1 MKGRMATVC
10 LMAGIL
16 LFGGTYMRRA
26 EQEQALYV
34 MAQKE
39 VYPVVVIDAG
49 HGGMDPRQG

>member
-16 LFGGTYMRRA
+16 LFGGAYVQRV
-26 EQEQALYV
+26 EQEQVLYV
-34 MAQKE
+34 MAPKE
-39 VYPVVVIDAG
+39 AYPVVVIDAG

>member
-1 MKGRMATVC
+1 MKGRMVTVC

-16 LFGGTYMRRA
+16 LLGGSYMQRV
-26 EQEQALYV
+26 EQEQACYV

-39 VYPVVVIDAG
+39 VVPVVVVDAG